1 MLLYSYL
8 QAPWLRN
15 LNFIALHDKFHT
27 TSQYTDHYLKY
38 WITNCIRIR
47 TMTQL
52 TSIFNLS
59 NTSVNLT
66 STTHNCFMLSS
77 SIWVLLFPV
86 NWAPRSSSLRYILY
100 CSSHLKNLQTP
111 CFCTQF
117 CQLVSKNKLVH
128 NKLNNKSIL
137 QRTISYSIEIG
148 AHVVCFSS
156 IPCIVSNACYDLQL
170 ALWTE
175 HEGKHLPATR
185 RWRAHRPV
193 CHDASSP
200 FQFHG

>member
-1 MLLYSYL
+1 
-8 QAPWLRN
+8 
-15 LNFIALHDKFHT
+15 
-27 TSQYTDHYLKY
+27 
-38 WITNCIRIR
+38 
-47 TMTQL
+47 MTPL
-52 TSIFNLS
+52 TSMFNLS

-86 NWAPRSSSLRYILY
+86 NWASRSSSLRYIPY

-148 AHVVCFSS
+148 AHVVCFSTV
-156 IPCIVSNACYDLQL
+156 PVVAANVSDHLQI
-170 ALWTE
+170 AFWTKHKRE
-175 HEGKHLPATR
+175 HLPTT
-185 RWRAHRPV
+185 
-193 CHDASSP
+193 S
-200 FQFHG
+200 Q